1 MVTDPEIPLF
11 NLVTC
16 ISKALDLVSPVLVNH
31 HYRVAYIAYQLGVA
45 SGLDTKQA
53 HDLAIAGA
61 LHDVG
66 AFSLREKMNIMAFEM
81 ENPHHH
87 AFKGYLLLQMFEP
100 FAHIANFVQFHHV
113 PWEEGGGS
121 EFSGQPVPFESHI
134 LHLADRVSVLLG
146 KQKEVLGQ
154 VKEIRETIKRK
165 SGQMFVP
172 RLVDAFL
179 YLAAKEYFW
188 LDAASSSLDSVLQD
202 KLGMEGIRLDAE
214 MLLSFSKMICR
225 MIDFR
230 SPFTAT
236 HSSGVAATAAEL
248 ARLTGFSERDCR
260 LIRIAGY
267 LHDLGKL
274 AVPAEVLEK
283 PAKLTEDEFNVVR
296 SHTFHTF
303 RILETLPGM
312 ELVNDWASLH
322 HERLNG
328 HGYPFHFAGR
338 DLSLGSRIIAVA
350 DVFTAITEDR
360 PYRQGMSSD
369 SALQV
374 LQQMADDQALDGQI
388 VSRLSQHF
396 DDINSLR
403 TAAQTDC
410 MEEYRQFGEKAQSL
424 NNLISERE

>member
-1 MVTDPEIPLF
+1 MATDPEIPLF

-31 HYRVAYIAYQLGVA
+31 HYRVAYIAHHLGVA
-45 SGLDTKQA
+45 SGLETTQL
-53 HDLAIAGA
+53 HDLAVAGA

-66 AFSLREKMNIMAFEM
+66 ALSLREKLKIMVFEM
-81 ENPHHH
+81 EKPHDH
-87 AFKGYLLLQMFEP
+87 AIKGYLLLNMFAP
-100 FAHIANFVQFHHV
+100 FAQIASFVQFHHV
-113 PWEEGGGS
+113 PWERGQGS
-121 EFSGQPVPFESHI
+121 EFSGRPVPLESHI
-134 LHLADRVSVLLG
+134 LHLADRIAVLLG
-146 KQKEVLGQ
+146 NQTEVLGQ
-154 VKEIRETIKRK
+154 AKQIREAIIGR

-179 YLAAKEYFW
+179 NFADKEYFW
-188 LDAASSSLDSVLQD
+188 LEATSSSLNSVLAE
-202 KLGMEGIRLDAE
+202 KLGMEGIQLDVE

-225 MIDFR
+225 VIDFR

-248 ARLTGFSERDCR
+248 ARLSGFSERDCR

-312 ELVNDWASLH
+312 ELVNGWASLH

-360 PYRQGMSSD
+360 PYRAGMNSGR
-369 SALQV
+369 ALQV

-388 VSRLSQHF
+388 VSRLSRHF
-396 DDINSLR
+396 ADINSLR
-403 TAAQTDC
+403 IAAQTDC
-410 MEEYRQFGEKAQSL
+410 MEEYRQFGETAQSFSDL
-424 NNLISERE
+424 LREKK